1 MHEKEKKGKFL
12 KCQYS
17 QVIDVWRSNFTKHVV
32 NVSNDKIVKRVVW
45 SPKITIFHVMV
56 VVMVGRTYERRR
68 RG

>member
-1 MHEKEKKGKFL
+1 M
-12 KCQYS
+12 
-17 QVIDVWRSNFTKHVV
+17 VDVWSSNFTKHVV

-45 SPKITIFHVMV
+45 SPKIIIFHVMV